1 MFFNKKNP
9 NLLTLPITDIT
20 EINLKVARYL
30 LERRAISVDTLADDE
45 HLPVSHPTLLHIA
58 IWNADEK
65 LFHYLMDKGASI
77 HKSFEVYGSAL
88 HLAVYKATWNLR
100 IIDWLIQVG
109 APINAREFS
118 RQWTPLHV
126 ACCLGRD
133 DIVMLL
139 LARGADINSTISSG
153 IQVRLPSGD
162 TPLHVA
168 IEFNQERIV
177 ELLCRC
183 KADVNFASVYRGTP
197 LPFAVAIGNFKIVQL
212 LINYGANIDYVS
224 TIQESAGTS
233 LILGAEGDFPLTAL
247 HVAVKLQN
255 KEMVEILLINGAAC
269 DMSVGTLGTPLYC
282 AVEGIDSKIVH
293 HLLNAGAGTKI
304 LRREK
309 LAIQKLIRQNHPG
322 ITLLSTDISS
332 FIHLTRSPCNYN
344 VWSNV
349 VFFCISASSRSMCA
363 FGDFH
368 GGETPCLQGRKLET
382 IMLRLSSSSEYLT
395 LGGLRDL
402 LLSLYSRSV
411 TGFFSVY
418 PKAGSPVC
426 ACALVIKFNKIS
438 FLLKYSSISSA
449 SARVLLIL

>member
-1 MFFNKKNP
+1 MP
-9 NLLTLPITDIT
+9 TVDIT

-332 FIHLTRSPCNYN
+332 FIHLTRLRRYFNPEQSSSSPSSTSSSSVPSSLPPSLSPSTSSSVPLSLPPSPSPSTSSSVPSSLSPLPSLSTSSSVSLSSCLPSLKST
-344 VWSNV
+344 VPSS
-349 VFFCISASSRSMCA
+349 SASPPSPSPEPSM
-363 FGDFH
+363 
-368 GGETPCLQGRKLET
+368 P
-382 IMLRLSSSSEYLT
+382 LSSSSPAPSSSSSDTDCRHLRRN
-395 LGGLRDL
+395 GGE
-402 LLSLYSRSV
+402 
-411 TGFFSVY
+411 
-418 PKAGSPVC
+418 
-426 ACALVIKFNKIS
+426 
-438 FLLKYSSISSA
+438 
-449 SARVLLIL
+449 